1 MSIDHHFCLSYQ
13 SYFLSCLPL
22 QLKLLL
28 IVDVDIRT
36 QLYLNQ
42 LQFRIS
48 YHSMTAA
55 CGHSYNVTWL
65 YHLLHIIHDGFSLT
79 RYDYSHLIP
88 VLVTVIVH
96 TVAGIFIILFRSF
109 FFRLKNYWKFT
120 FLQEIPHKYGLF
132 LNFIL
137 ITLIEDSNLLH
148 LEVSL
153 RITNV
158 FYDIP

>member
-1 MSIDHHFCLSYQ
+1 M
-13 SYFLSCLPL
+13 
-22 QLKLLL
+22 
-28 IVDVDIRT
+28 
-36 QLYLNQ
+36 
-42 LQFRIS
+42 
-48 YHSMTAA
+48 
-55 CGHSYNVTWL
+55 
-65 YHLLHIIHDGFSLT
+65 
-79 RYDYSHLIP
+79 
-88 VLVTVIVH
+88 
-96 TVAGIFIILFRSF
+96 ILFRSF
-109 FFRLKNYWKFT
+109 FFRRKNYWKFT

>member
-1 MSIDHHFCLSYQ
+1 MPCLSYQ
-13 SYFLSCLPL
+13 LYFLSYLPL

-28 IVDVDIRT
+28 IVNVDIRA
-36 QLYLNQ
+36 QLYFNQ
-42 LQFRIS
+42 LQFCIS

-96 TVAGIFIILFRSF
+96 TVATVEKGKVTMEKISP
-109 FFRLKNYWKFT
+109 
-120 FLQEIPHKYGLF
+120 EDM
-132 LNFIL
+132 NFVCDGNC
-137 ITLIEDSNLLH
+137 EGCPMLL
-148 LEVSL
+148 LDCTGERAACPCNQNCDESEAL
-153 RITNV
+153 
-158 FYDIP
+158 

>member
-1 MSIDHHFCLSYQ
+1 MDDMEQ
-13 SYFLSCLPL
+13 MVKPG
-22 QLKLLL
+22 
-28 IVDVDIRT
+28 DV
-36 QLYLNQ
+36 
-42 LQFRIS
+42 
-48 YHSMTAA
+48 
-55 CGHSYNVTWL
+55 
-65 YHLLHIIHDGFSLT
+65 
-79 RYDYSHLIP
+79 
-88 VLVTVIVH
+88 
-96 TVAGIFIILFRSF
+96 IILFRSF